1 MNTTYKTSKVVM
13 TAAVLAALFA
23 GCERREETAAPGAAT
38 GPAGTTIVTPDTTAG
53 ATATPPAATTESSGT
68 AASSSAAAAGNNMEN
83 PAKRAGDKAESAAD
97 AAGDKAASS
106 TESAGNAIDETVITG
121 KVKAALLADER
132 VKGLDIDVET
142 KQNEVMLSGFVDN
155 QSQID
160 NAEKIAKN
168 IEGVNK
174 VTNKLA
180 VKK

>member
-23 GCERREETAAPGAAT
+23 GCERREETADPAAT
-38 GPAGTTIVTPDTTAG
+38 TAPAATAPAETTAVTPDTSAS
-53 ATATPPAATTESSGT
+53 ATTTPPATTAESSGT

-83 PAKRAGDKAESAAD
+83 SAERAGDKAESATA
-97 AAGDKAASS
+97 
-106 TESAGNAIDETVITG
+106 SAGNAIDETVITG

-132 VKGLDIDVET
+132 VKGLDINVET
-142 KQNEVMLSGFVDN
+142 KQNEVMLSGFVEN
-155 QSQID
+155 QSQIE

-168 IEGVNK
+168 IEGVSK